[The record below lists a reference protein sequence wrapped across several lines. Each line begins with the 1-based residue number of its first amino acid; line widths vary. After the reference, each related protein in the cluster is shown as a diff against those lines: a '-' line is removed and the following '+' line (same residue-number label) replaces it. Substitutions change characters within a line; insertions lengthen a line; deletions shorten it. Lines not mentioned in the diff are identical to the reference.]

1 MIDVVVYISSV
12 LNPNKHTRKVAC
24 LENFAEGVRRVG
36 GTVHVEHGNLYKTC
50 RLAVILGWVSD
61 NSLGQNIQLRR
72 AIIQQQRQQGYHT
85 MCIDASCWKYLD
97 DYGTYLRYSL
107 GGPFY
112 DTAEYANHNS
122 GSEKWQEISRALRVQ
137 LQEPKTSDS
146 GYILICVQ
154 RDGGFAM
161 KNLDPLAWLDS
172 KIQSIRAVTDRPIVV
187 RPHPGTWSDPAA
199 QRLNKHGQKKSYTN
213 KYHWPDFQPMI
224 DRYNVQVLD
233 PLVSRLQDN
242 LVDAHSAVFFNSSSA
257 VAAVCAGVPV
267 FADDASCV
275 AWAVANKNIADI
287 EQPKIFDRQPWINNL
302 AAAHWSDDDAR
313 AGRIYQKFL
322 PYLNQSSV

>member
-1 MIDVVVYISSV
+1 MIDVVVYVSSV
-12 LNPNKHTRKVAC
+12 LNPNKHPRKVAC

-36 GTVHVEHGNLYKTC
+36 HTVHVEHGNTYTTS

-61 NSLGQNIQLRR
+61 DGQAQNIQLRR
-72 AIIQQQRQQGYHT
+72 TIIHQQRQQGYHT

-112 DTAEYANHNS
+112 DTAEYANHDS
-122 GSEKWQEISRALRVQ
+122 GPEKWQEISSRLRVQ
-137 LQEPKTSDS
+137 LQEPKISDS

-172 KIQSIRAVTDRPIVV
+172 KIQSIRAVTNRPIMV
-187 RPHPGTWSDPAA
+187 RPHPGTWLDPAA

-213 KYHWPDFQPMI
+213 KYHWQDFQPMI
-224 DRYNVQVLD
+224 DRYAVQVID
-233 PLVSRLQDN
+233 PLTSRLQDN
-242 LVDAHSAVFFNSSSA
+242 LVGAHSAVFFNSSSA

-275 AWAVANKNIADI
+275 AWSVANKNIADI
-287 EQPKIFDRQPWINNL
+287 EQPQVFDKQQWLNDL
-302 AAAHWSDDDAR
+302 AAAHWSDEDAR